1 MTLRRFRYA
10 SSSMG
15 ALRGNMRHGFAAR
28 FAWSVYSSDAMYSII
43 PKNACSSLRFSIA
56 IENGCIRG
64 AEDYLWLGANF
75 ETFNPTLRELARA
88 AYTFVVLRD
97 PFARLASCF
106 LDKFVAKKPP
116 LWEYL
121 TLTGRLQKHAGA
133 LCFAEFVAGLK
144 EAGVLRGNIHWRP
157 QADFLV
163 YEDYD
168 DVFAVERF
176 ADAVPVIERRAG
188 FKVIDT
194 RRITDHGIDSLAL
207 LPDDRD
213 FSSCTIDRLAELRQG
228 GEVPHPKS
236 LYASESVALVR
247 SLYAEDLG
255 LYAKHTALPTMF

>member
-1 MTLRRFRYA
+1 MSVRRFRYA
-10 SSSMG
+10 TSSLG
-15 ALRGNMRHGFAAR
+15 ALRGNTRHGFAAR
-28 FAWSVYSSDAMYSII
+28 FAWSVYASDAIYSII
-43 PKNACSSLRFSIA
+43 PKNACSSLRYSIA
-56 IENGCIRG
+56 IENGCIRDSR
-64 AEDYLWLGANF
+64 DYLWLAANF
-75 ETFNPTLRELARA
+75 ETFTPSLRELARA
-88 AYTFVVLRD
+88 AYSFVVLRD

-121 TLTGRLQKHAGA
+121 TLTGQLQKHAGT
-133 LCFAEFVAGLK
+133 LCFREFVAGLK

-168 DVFAVERF
+168 DVFADERF

-194 RRITDHGIDSLAL
+194 RRITDHGTDMLAV
-207 LPDDRD
+207 LPEDRD
-213 FSSCTIDRLAELRQG
+213 LSSCTIDRLAELRRG
-228 GEVPHPKS
+228 GEVPHPRS

-247 SLYAEDLG
+247 SLYTEDLQLYEKHVG
-255 LYAKHTALPTMF
+255 LQMMF